1 MFLAAVLG
9 ASSAYNYEFGMN
21 ERIHVSEDDKSKY
34 IAWVVLF
41 EGNGHLE
48 ETTTTFKLMWRLI
61 LLMNAL

>member
-48 ETTTTFKLMWRLI
+48 ETTTTFKLM
-61 LLMNAL
+61 